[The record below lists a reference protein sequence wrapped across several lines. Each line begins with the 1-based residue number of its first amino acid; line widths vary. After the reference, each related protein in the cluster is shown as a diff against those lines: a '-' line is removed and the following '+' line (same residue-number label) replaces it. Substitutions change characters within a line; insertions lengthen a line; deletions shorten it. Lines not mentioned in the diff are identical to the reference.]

1 MKRLCLLLLLA
12 MTIATAADF
21 AKQMEEA
28 STCPNGRPVNR
39 NRLRDQSAARP
50 D

>member
-21 AKQMEEA
+21 AKA
-28 STCPNGRPVNR
+28 DGGGTPTCPNGKTCKP
-39 NRLRDQSAARP
+39 
-50 D
+50 